1 MDFLAV
7 VILGEADTGGNKAN
21 RPEYAQRRPDRLVG
35 TQRLFGG
42 DLFGEDVL
50 RRGGDRVTGEAAIR
64 LQADQRARLALP
76 IVVFDDQVNAVIE
89 GNQQVIALALGD
101 ETFRTDAGRLVSELV
116 VGTIYRFDVQRAAC
130 GVDVVLANGVAAGVV
145 QGESDLL

>member
-1 MDFLAV
+1 M
-7 VILGEADTGGNKAN
+7 
-21 RPEYAQRRPDRLVG
+21 
-35 TQRLFGG
+35 
-42 DLFGEDVL
+42 L

-101 ETFRTDAGRLVSELV
+101 ETFRADAGRLVGELV

-145 QGESDLL
+145 QGEGDLL